1 MPVKRIR
8 VLVSGVCGRMGGEV
22 VRAVAAQGDMEVV
35 GGIDIRCEGK
45 DVGEA
50 AGIETLGVRVGS
62 DLRAALRS
70 GKPDVV
76 VDFTSAE
83 GFGERGAQIFRFGC
97 HLVAGTTGVSSDV
110 IKKLAAL
117 AKRKKR
123 GFVLA
128 PNFAIGAVLMMKFA
142 QQAVQY
148 MPDMEIVELHHDRKV
163 DAPSGTALRTAELA
177 AEIKKKFPLR
187 KDPTR
192 VHKLNGCR
200 GGVVGDISIHSVRL
214 PGFLAHQEVIF
225 GGTGQTL
232 TIRHDTTSRE
242 AFMPGVVLAIRKVVT
257 LQGLVLGLENLI

>member
-1 MPVKRIR
+1 MSAKKIR
-8 VLVSGVCGRMGGEV
+8 VLISGVCGRMGGEV
-22 VRAVAAQGDMEVV
+22 VRAVTAQDDMEVV
-35 GGIDIRCEGK
+35 GGVDIRCGGK
-45 DVGEA
+45 DVGEI
-50 AGIETLGVRVGS
+50 AGIETLGVHIES
-62 DLRAALRS
+62 DLRVALRS

-83 GFGERGAQIFRFGC
+83 GFGERASEILKFGC
-97 HLVAGTTGVSSDV
+97 HLVAGTTGVSPEV
-110 IKKLAAL
+110 VKKLAAI

-128 PNFAIGAVLMMKFA
+128 PNFALGAVLMMKFA

-177 AEIKKKFPLR
+177 AEIKKKFSPR

-200 GGVVGDISIHSVRL
+200 GGTLGGISIHSIRL

-225 GGTGQTL
+225 GGAGQTL

-242 AFMPGVVLAIRKVVT
+242 AFMPGVILAIRRVVT